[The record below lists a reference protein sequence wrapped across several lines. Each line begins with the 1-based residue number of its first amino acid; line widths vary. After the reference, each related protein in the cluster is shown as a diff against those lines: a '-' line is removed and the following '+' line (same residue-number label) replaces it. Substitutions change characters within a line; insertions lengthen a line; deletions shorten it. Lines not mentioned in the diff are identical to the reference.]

1 MSGVER
7 CGARARVSWRL
18 AHGDQGELAPGA
30 RRPGYLAGDVIS
42 RAAFGSSFSEGR
54 RVFQLQSEQAQ
65 NASQMAQTMH
75 IPAYR
80 FLPPKLKQRMKANA
94 REVEEL
100 LKGII
105 TKRERAMEE
114 GVDNDDP
121 LGLLLES
128 NTKESQES
136 GSTKPMMTTD
146 DIIGELKLFY
156 FAGMETTA
164 VLLKWTMVVLS
175 MHPEW
180 QERARE
186 EVLRVFGKNQP
197 DYECINQLKTVSTKV
212 RHGIVSY
219 FSHNSK
225 KLHFFLLHVTMI
237 LHEVLR
243 LYPPI
248 LLIGRETYLETELGG
263 VKYPPGVVFS
273 FPIVCIHHNPEV
285 WGEDVDE
292 FRPERF
298 CQRVSPRHPGTR
310 LHSFHSAGGHGYV
323 WVRTLLYWRPR

>member
-1 MSGVER
+1 
-7 CGARARVSWRL
+7 
-18 AHGDQGELAPGA
+18 
-30 RRPGYLAGDVIS
+30 
-42 RAAFGSSFSEGR
+42 
-54 RVFQLQSEQAQ
+54 
-65 NASQMAQTMH
+65 
-75 IPAYR
+75 
-80 FLPPKLKQRMKANA
+80 
-94 REVEEL
+94 
-100 LKGII
+100 
-105 TKRERAMEE
+105 
-114 GVDNDDP
+114 
-121 LGLLLES
+121 
-128 NTKESQES
+128 
-136 GSTKPMMTTD
+136 MTTD

-197 DYECINQLKTVSTKV
+197 DYECINQLKT
-212 RHGIVSY
+212 
-219 FSHNSK
+219 
-225 KLHFFLLHVTMI
+225 
-237 LHEVLR
+237 
-243 LYPPI
+243 
-248 LLIGRETYLETELGG
+248 TELGG